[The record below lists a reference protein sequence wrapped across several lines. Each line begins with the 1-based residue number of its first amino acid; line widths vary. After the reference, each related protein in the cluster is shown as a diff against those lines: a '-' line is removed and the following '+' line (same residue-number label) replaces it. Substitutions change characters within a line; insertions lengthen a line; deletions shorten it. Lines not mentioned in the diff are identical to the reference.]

1 VDPRRG
7 YDQTGDSAVIKVHGA
22 LLATLFALTLPGLA
36 QPESA
41 RFPVEVLVQSPAET
55 QTQLQ
60 VICLFRSEP
69 ANTLHGSLTELDQE
83 LGGLLTQIRKES
95 LFTGALGETLL
106 ITPKPGSIHARKLL
120 LIGLGDLQGFS
131 PAREQL
137 VGTVVFQEA
146 AQLGIANP
154 YFAPTV
160 LDGGKAGIDT
170 GDTAEQFLY
179 GFLRARATELALHA
193 AGMASGDGPVKLT
206 FLAGAAHAESTRA
219 GVAKA
224 LGK

>member
-1 VDPRRG
+1 M
-7 YDQTGDSAVIKVHGA
+7 IEVHRA
-22 LLATLFALTLPGLA
+22 LFAAFFVVAVPALSQQGG
-36 QPESA
+36 A
-41 RFPVEVLVQSPAET
+41 RFPVEVLVQSPAGT
-55 QTQLQ
+55 QTELQ

-106 ITPKPGSIHARKLL
+106 ITPKAGSMHARKLL
-120 LIGLGDLQGFS
+120 LIGLGDLQGFT
-131 PAREQL
+131 PAREQV
-137 VGTVVFQEA
+137 VGSIVFQEA

-160 LDGGKAGIDT
+160 LDGGKTGVDT
-170 GDTAEQFLY
+170 GDTAEQFLE
-179 GFLRARATELALHA
+179 GFLRARATEQALHV
-193 AGMASGDGPVKLT
+193 AGMAAGDGPMKLT
-206 FLAGAAHAESTRA
+206 FLAGAAHAETTRS

>member
-1 VDPRRG
+1 M
-7 YDQTGDSAVIKVHGA
+7 IKVHGA
-22 LLATLFALTLPGLA
+22 FLAILFAFVLPALA
-36 QPESA
+36 QPGST

-55 QTQLQ
+55 QTELQ

-69 ANTLHGSLTELDQE
+69 ANTLHGSLTELNQE

-106 ITPKPGSIHARKLL
+106 ITPKAGSIHARKLL
-120 LIGLGDLQGFS
+120 LIGLGDLQGFT

-137 VGTVVFQEA
+137 VGSIVFQEA

-154 YFAPTV
+154 YFAPMV
-160 LDGGKAGIDT
+160 LDGGKTGADT
-170 GDTAEQFLY
+170 GDTAEQFLE
-179 GFLRARATELALHA
+179 GFLRARATEQALHV
-193 AGMASGDGPVKLT
+193 AGMAAGDGPVKLT
-206 FLAGAAHAESTRA
+206 FLAGTAHAESTRA

-224 LGK
+224 LGR